1 MTIAGKWQK
10 WIASTTKT
18 PMAKRGCGKFAI
30 VLSLKS
36 LSTGTLLVANWCT
49 LLVANW
55 FFACQRYRTTMHK
68 FLVGARLRAGD
79 ADATDVPPLT
89 EADVPPLTEAEL
101 EAATRYS
108 SDMHSEDTDG
118 TSPTLP
124 YPPSFIRVRNTPVGL
139 SALFNRVS
147 FACIQHALNPPGVL
161 RRRQSGSTWV
171 RRWVIVVE
179 GELVPSKQFIS

>member
-36 LSTGTLLVANWCT
+36 LSTGTLLVANW
-49 LLVANW
+49 

-89 EADVPPLTEAEL
+89 EAEL

-118 TSPTLP
+118 TSPRLP
-124 YPPSFIRVRNTPVGL
+124 YPPSFILVRNTPVGL

-179 GELVPSKQFIS
+179 GELVPSKKFIS